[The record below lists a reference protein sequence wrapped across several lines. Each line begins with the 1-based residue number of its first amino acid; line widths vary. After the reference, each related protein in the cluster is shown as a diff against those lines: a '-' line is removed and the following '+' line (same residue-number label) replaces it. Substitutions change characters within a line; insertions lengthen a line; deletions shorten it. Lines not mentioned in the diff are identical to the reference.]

1 LPDGGRSEI
10 YCNRN
15 VPKLID
21 LIIIIIIIIIRGY
34 STAAGRQ
41 RGRRT
46 APRGGRNIHGIIIDK
61 SIMIQT
67 AA

>member
-1 LPDGGRSEI
+1 LPNGGRSEI

-34 STAAGRQ
+34 STAAGIDEDDEPR
-41 RGRRT
+41 RGEDET
-46 APRGGRNIHGIIIDK
+46 SMGSS
-61 SIMIQT
+61 SIR
-67 AA
+67 AS